1 MGWKEV
7 ESDKQ
12 ECRRVGEMIF
22 VLRIGLFH
30 CCICIY
36 IVTFNQSRSLN
47 SLATSQIESIVLVIV
62 YIYTSI
68 PAYQPDIENTG
79 IKDLPPEIHRTLD
92 LTLGWSCFPLHPIID
107 IAQTKRVQDRS
118 VNTRLFCAMCTL

>member
-1 MGWKEV
+1 
-7 ESDKQ
+7 
-12 ECRRVGEMIF
+12 MIF

-62 YIYTSI
+62 YIYIYTSI
-68 PAYQPDIENTG
+68 PDYQPDIENTG

-92 LTLGWSCFPLHPIID
+92 MTLGWSCFPLHPIID
-107 IAQTKRVQDRS
+107 IAQTKRVQDRG
-118 VNTRLFCAMCTL
+118 VDTRLFCTMCTL